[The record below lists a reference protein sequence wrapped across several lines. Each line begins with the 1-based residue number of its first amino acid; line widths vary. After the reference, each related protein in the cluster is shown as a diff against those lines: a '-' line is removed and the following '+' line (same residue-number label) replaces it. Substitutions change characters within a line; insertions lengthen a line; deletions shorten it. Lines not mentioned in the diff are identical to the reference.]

1 MRFKIAIA
9 ALAIAAA
16 AAGSA
21 FAQSW
26 VAVTKDLD
34 QSQYEIDMGSIA
46 ANGGYTQSFMRQ
58 VVPKPLRDSVSG
70 KRYVN
75 VVIQRLD
82 DCRTRTFAFVS
93 YAYRDQKDQVVNSQ
107 IVPRAEW
114 QFTVA
119 PPGSIG
125 SALQEKVCAVVAQRA
140 ALKPS
145 LDTGPTTKANWL
157 PTAYDAKN
165 QTRYYV
171 RQDSVVGLGDG
182 VVAAIL
188 RADSATPMK
197 LADGSLMTTGFIA
210 QLFACEDRQ
219 ISIAS
224 VDSYDSVG
232 ALVAVYQPPSDKLEV
247 QSYVAGSASEQLAKY
262 VCDKEHI
269 VANEDEGGTFVG
281 TGWLGP
287 KGYVITANHVI
298 EGATLLELA
307 RDGKVVGRAE
317 LVVADPANDVAI
329 LKPLKPL
336 PTRTAI
342 AFSAA
347 PAQLG
352 ERVFTLGYPAP
363 DALGVSLKMTSG
375 EVSAMAGNDAATG
388 RRDDARF
395 LQVSMPIHSGN
406 SGGPVID
413 DQGRAVGIVI
423 SKMTKAGE
431 DEVAQNVNYALKI
444 GYVRNLLSE
453 LPAVGAPVA
462 ATPRATISSLVEELQ
477 GSVFLV
483 IASSGEAA
491 ERAR

>member
-1 MRFKIAIA
+1 MKLNIVIA
-9 ALAIAAA
+9 AFVMAAA
-16 AAGSA
+16 ASSA
-21 FAQSW
+21 LAQSW
-26 VAVTKDLD
+26 VAVTKDQD

-58 VVPKPLRDSVSG
+58 VAPKPLKDAVSG

-75 VVIQRLD
+75 SVIQRLD

-93 YAYRDQKDQVVNSQ
+93 YAYVDQQGQVVSSQ
-107 IVPRAEW
+107 IVPRASW
-114 QFTVA
+114 QFNAA
-119 PPGSIG
+119 PPGSVG
-125 SALQEKVCAVVAQRA
+125 AVLQEKVCAVVAQRA

-145 LDTGPTTKANWL
+145 LDTGPTTKTNWL
-157 PTAYDAKN
+157 PTAYDPKT

-188 RADSATPMK
+188 RADSATPIR
-197 LADGSLMTTGFIA
+197 LPDGSQMTTGFIA
-210 QLFACEDRQ
+210 QMFACGEHK
-219 ISIAS
+219 ISTVS

-232 ALVAVYQPPSDKLEV
+232 ALVAVYQPPSDKVEI
-247 QSYVAGSASEQLAKY
+247 QTYVAGSTTEQLAKY
-262 VCDKEHI
+262 VCDESHI
-269 VANEDEGGTFVG
+269 VATEDEGETFVG

-287 KGYVITANHVI
+287 KGYIITAYHVI

-307 RDGKVVGRAE
+307 RDGKVFGRAE
-317 LVVADPANDVAI
+317 LVVADPANDIAI
-329 LKPLKPL
+329 LKPLRPL
-336 PTRTAI
+336 PARIAI

-352 ERVFTLGYPAP
+352 ERVFTLGYPSP
-363 DALGVSLKMTSG
+363 GTLGMTLKMTSG
-375 EVSAMAGNDAATG
+375 EVSAMAGNDVATG

-423 SKMTKAGE
+423 SKMTKASE
-431 DEVAQNVNYALKI
+431 NEIAQNVNYALKI

-453 LPAVGAPVA
+453 LPAVSVPVS
-462 ATPRATISSLVEELQ
+462 ATPRPTISSLVEELQ

-483 IASSGEAA
+483 IASSGAA
-491 ERAR
+491 SARD